1 MWIKM
6 LIEVKRFEFKDT
18 HTVGK
23 LYINGSY
30 ECFTLEDAVRNG
42 TKVIG
47 KTAIPIGTYKV
58 IIDAS
63 TRFKQDMPHIL
74 DVPDFTGVRIHAG
87 NTSAD
92 TDGCIL
98 LGSTWA
104 GKDFIGN
111 SKIAYKKFF
120 DKLKQNKTV
129 SITIS

>member
-1 MWIKM
+1 M
-6 LIEVKRFEFKDT
+6 LIEVKRLEFKDT

-23 LYINGSY
+23 LYINGVY

-42 TKVIG
+42 TKIIG

-74 DVPDFTGVRIHAG
+74 NVPDFTGVRIHAG

-92 TDGCIL
+92 TEGCIL
-98 LGSTWA
+98 VGTSWN

>member
-1 MWIKM
+1 MWTKM
-6 LIEVKRFEFKDT
+6 LIEVKRYEFKDT

-23 LYINGSY
+23 MYVDGIY
-30 ECFTLEDAVRNG
+30 ECYTLEDAVRNG

-47 KTAIPIGTYKV
+47 KTAIPIGTYKL

>member
-1 MWIKM
+1 M
-6 LIEVKRFEFKDT
+6 LIEVKRFEFKDK

-23 LYINGSY
+23 MYVNGVY

-42 TKVIG
+42 TKVLG
-47 KTAIPIGTYKV
+47 KTAIPIGTYKL

-74 DVPDFTGVRIHAG
+74 DVPDFTGVRIHSG

>member
-1 MWIKM
+1 M

-18 HTVGK
+18 YTVGK
-23 LYINGSY
+23 MYVDGVY
-30 ECFTLEDAVRNG
+30 ECYTLEDVVRNG

-47 KTAIPIGTYKV
+47 KTAIYPGEYKI
-58 IIDAS
+58 IIDSS

-74 DVPDFTGVRIHAG
+74 DVPDFTGVRIHSG
-87 NTSAD
+87 NTSED

-111 SKIAYKKFF
+111 SKIAYKRFF
-120 DKLKQNKTV
+120 DKLKKAKTA
-129 SITIS
+129 TIKIC

>member
-1 MWIKM
+1 MKM

-23 LYINGSY
+23 LYINNSY

-42 TKVIG
+42 TKVLG
-47 KTAIPIGTYKV
+47 KTAIPIGTYKL

-74 DVPDFTGVRIHAG
+74 DVPNFTGVRIHAG

-92 TDGCIL
+92 TDGCRL

-120 DKLKQNKTV
+120 NKLKENKTV

>member
-1 MWIKM
+1 M

-23 LYINGSY
+23 MYVDGIY
-30 ECFTLEDAVRNG
+30 ECYTLEDAVRNG

-111 SKIAYKKFF
+111 SKLAFDVFF
-120 DKLKQNKTV
+120 NKLKEDKT
-129 SITIS
+129 STIEIC

>member
-1 MWIKM
+1 M

-23 LYINGSY
+23 MYVDGVY

-42 TKVIG
+42 TKVLG
-47 KTAIPIGTYKV
+47 KTAIPIGTYKL

-98 LGSTWA
+98 LGSSWA
-104 GKDFIGN
+104 GKNFIGN

>member
-1 MWIKM
+1 M

-23 LYINGSY
+23 MYVDGVY
-30 ECFTLEDAVRNG
+30 ECYTLEDAIRNG
-42 TKVIG
+42 TKIIG
-47 KTAIPIGTYKV
+47 KTAIPIGEYKL

-63 TRFKQDMPHIL
+63 ARFKQDMPHIL
-74 DVPDFTGVRIHAG
+74 DVPNFTGVRIHSG

-98 LGSTWA
+98 VGTSWN

-111 SKIAYKKFF
+111 SKIAYKKLF

-129 SITIS
+129 SIAIS

>member
-1 MWIKM
+1 MTM
-6 LIEVKRFEFKDT
+6 LIEVKRLEFKDT

-23 LYINGSY
+23 LYINGVY

-42 TKVIG
+42 TKVLG

>member
-23 LYINGSY
+23 MYVDGVY
-30 ECFTLEDAVRNG
+30 ECYTLEDAVRNG
-42 TKVIG
+42 TKVLG
-47 KTAIPIGTYKV
+47 KTAIPIGTYKL

>member
-1 MWIKM
+1 MWTKM

-23 LYINGSY
+23 MYVDGIY
-30 ECFTLEDAVRNG
+30 ECYTLEDAVRNG
-42 TKVIG
+42 TKIIG
-47 KTAIPIGTYKV
+47 KTAIPIGEYKL

-120 DKLKQNKTV
+120 DKLKKTKTA
-129 SITIS
+129 TIKIC

>member
-1 MWIKM
+1 
-6 LIEVKRFEFKDT
+6 
-18 HTVGK
+18 
-23 LYINGSY
+23 
-30 ECFTLEDAVRNG
+30 
-42 TKVIG
+42 
-47 KTAIPIGTYKV
+47 
-58 IIDAS
+58 
-63 TRFKQDMPHIL
+63 MPHIL

-120 DKLKQNKTV
+120 DKLKKAKTA
-129 SITIS
+129 TIKIC

>member
-1 MWIKM
+1 M
-6 LIEVKRFEFKDT
+6 LIEVKRLEFKDT

-23 LYINGSY
+23 LYINGVY

-42 TKVIG
+42 TKVLG
-47 KTAIPIGTYKV
+47 KTAIPIGTYKL

>member
-1 MWIKM
+1 MWTKM

-47 KTAIPIGTYKV
+47 KTAIPIGTYKL

>member
-1 MWIKM
+1 MTM

-23 LYINGSY
+23 MYVDGIY
-30 ECFTLEDAVRNG
+30 ECYTLEDAVRNG

-47 KTAIPIGTYKV
+47 KTAIPIGTYKL

>member
-1 MWIKM
+1 MTM
-6 LIEVKRFEFKDT
+6 LIEVKRLEFKDT

-23 LYINGSY
+23 LYINGVY

-42 TKVIG
+42 TKVLG
-47 KTAIPIGTYKV
+47 KTAIPIGTYKL

>member
-1 MWIKM
+1 M

-18 HTVGK
+18 HTTGK
-23 LYINGSY
+23 LYVNGIY
-30 ECFTLEDAVRNG
+30 ECFTLEDTVRNG

-47 KTAIPIGTYKV
+47 KTAIPIGTYKL

-120 DKLKQNKTV
+120 DKLKENKTV

>member
-1 MWIKM
+1 MTM

-23 LYINGSY
+23 MYVDGIY
-30 ECFTLEDAVRNG
+30 ECYTLEDAVRNG
-42 TKVIG
+42 TKVLG
-47 KTAIPIGTYKV
+47 KTAIPIGTYKL

-120 DKLKQNKTV
+120 NKLKENKTV

>member
-1 MWIKM
+1 MWTKM

-23 LYINGSY
+23 MYVDGVY
-30 ECFTLEDAVRNG
+30 ECYTLEDAVRNG

-47 KTAIPIGTYKV
+47 KTAIPIGTYKL

-98 LGSTWA
+98 LGSSWT

>member
-47 KTAIPIGTYKV
+47 KTAIPIGTYKL

-120 DKLKQNKTV
+120 DKLKENKTV

>member
-1 MWIKM
+1 M

-18 HTVGK
+18 HTTGK
-23 LYINGSY
+23 LYVNGIY
-30 ECFTLEDAVRNG
+30 ECFTLEDTVRNG

-47 KTAIPIGTYKV
+47 KTAIPIGTYKL

>member
-1 MWIKM
+1 MTM

-47 KTAIPIGTYKV
+47 KTAIPIGTYKL

-74 DVPDFTGVRIHAG
+74 DVPDFTGVRIHSG

>member
-1 MWIKM
+1 M

-23 LYINGSY
+23 MYVDGVY
-30 ECFTLEDAVRNG
+30 ECYTLEDAIRNG
-42 TKVIG
+42 TKIIG
-47 KTAIPIGTYKV
+47 KTAIPIGEYKL

-63 TRFKQDMPHIL
+63 ARFKQDMPHIL
-74 DVPDFTGVRIHAG
+74 NVPNFTGVRIHSG

-98 LGSTWA
+98 VGTSWN

-111 SKIAYKKFF
+111 SKIAYKKLF

-129 SITIS
+129 SIAIS

>member
-1 MWIKM
+1 MWTKM

-23 LYINGSY
+23 MYVDGIY
-30 ECFTLEDAVRNG
+30 ECYTLEDAVRNG

-74 DVPDFTGVRIHAG
+74 DVPDFTGVRIHSG

>member
-1 MWIKM
+1 MTM

-23 LYINGSY
+23 MYVDGVY
-30 ECFTLEDAVRNG
+30 ECYTLEDAVRNG

-47 KTAIPIGTYKV
+47 KTAIPIGTYKL

-98 LGSTWA
+98 LGSSWA

>member
-1 MWIKM
+1 MWTKM

-23 LYINGSY
+23 MYVDGVY
-30 ECFTLEDAVRNG
+30 ECYTLEDAVRNG

-47 KTAIPIGTYKV
+47 KTAIPIGTYKL

-74 DVPDFTGVRIHAG
+74 DVPDFTGVRIHSG

>member
-23 LYINGSY
+23 MYVDGIY
-30 ECFTLEDAVRNG
+30 ECYTLEDAVRNG

-47 KTAIPIGTYKV
+47 KTAIPIGTYKL

>member
-1 MWIKM
+1 MTM
-6 LIEVKRFEFKDT
+6 LIEVKRLEFKDT

-23 LYINGSY
+23 LYINGVY

-42 TKVIG
+42 TKIIG
-47 KTAIPIGTYKV
+47 KTAIPIGTYKL

-74 DVPDFTGVRIHAG
+74 DVPNFTGVRIHSG